1 MSTSVSLVHKY
12 FEYVDTCM
20 CTNMYTQMCV
30 SVYVNVYTCVGVHMY
45 ACVCVIIHCM
55 NMESRLSYI
64 TLPCPV
70 TGSHPFLA
78 SNPPLQQYADLLS
91 EEEQQLLLPIVI
103 SLYFSVLFT
112 LYNVGFI
119 KPTVPSPIFSLSAF
133 INDIIPA
140 KTGVEADVP

>member
-1 MSTSVSLVHKY
+1 
-12 FEYVDTCM
+12 M
-20 CTNMYTQMCV
+20 CTHECV
-30 SVYVNVYTCVGVHMY
+30 CLCLSIFTD
-45 ACVCVIIHCM
+45 ACVCAIIHCM
-55 NMESRLSYI
+55 NMERRLSYM

-91 EEEQQLLLPIVI
+91 LDEQQLLLPIVI

-119 KPTVPSPIFSLSAF
+119 KPTVPSPSFSLSAF

-140 KTGVEADVP
+140 KTGVEADVPYR